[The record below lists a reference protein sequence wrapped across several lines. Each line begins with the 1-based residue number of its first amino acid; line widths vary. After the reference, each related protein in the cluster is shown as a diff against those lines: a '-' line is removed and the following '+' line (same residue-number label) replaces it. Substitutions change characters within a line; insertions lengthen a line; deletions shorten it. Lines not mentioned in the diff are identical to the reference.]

1 MKGKRARSDH
11 AAQTR
16 GTKLTRRRLLATSA
30 SIAAGGLLGAGLFK
44 WPLPSNPAAL
54 AAAPAAPKGPIT
66 LKFWYIAQGPAFEPV
81 LKAVVK
87 HFEETHPSIKVEV
100 DVQPTV
106 EMRNKVRPVFTTG
119 GPGPDVLYEG
129 AVQTLTYAT
138 MPFGFIDIGD
148 RVKAS
153 GVKERS
159 PKAAWAPLESGGK
172 TYGVPL
178 NAFPFFM
185 GYNKDLY
192 TAAGLRA
199 IPQDWEEQ
207 LQFMKK
213 IWSAQRDTW
222 GFVTFTNRFVSWLF
236 ETLMY
241 DSGIGY
247 FQGSENWDR
256 FDVTRPVTF
265 NSSQGVRILEY
276 IRDLAET
283 APGGLR
289 GNFGVD
295 SARAIVMFARGNLGH
310 YHGHSI
316 HFSQITLN
324 NPNMVGG
331 RNFDVYAFPKG
342 SRRRGAQ
349 FSTSVMGITKGSK
362 DPDAAWDL
370 VGFITDR
377 WEGLLAASI
386 GTVPVRY
393 DVRLPSDAPMWLI
406 DAGRK
411 ALAGDS
417 FSSAWFPQ
425 LDLVRDALAK
435 EVEAFFLGQKNAK
448 QALDSAAEEFT
459 KQLRR

>member
-1 MKGKRARSDH
+1 MKGR
-11 AAQTR
+11 R
-16 GTKLTRRRLLATSA
+16 GTSGNAPQPGAKLTRRRFLTTSA
-30 SIAAGGLLGAGLFK
+30 GLAVGSVLGAGRLA
-44 WPLPSNPAAL
+44 WTPISATSMA
-54 AAAPAAPKGPIT
+54 AAAPSPSPRGPVTIK
-66 LKFWYIAQGPAFEPV
+66 LWYIAQGPAFEPV

-87 HFEETHPSIKVEV
+87 HFEETHRSIKIEL
-100 DVQPTV
+100 DVQPTTD
-106 EMRNKVRPVFTTG
+106 MRNKIRPIFTTG
-119 GPGPDVLYEG
+119 GPGPDILYEG
-129 AVQTLTYAT
+129 AVQTLTYAN
-138 MPFGFIDIGD
+138 MPFGFIDLTD

-159 PKAAWAPLESGGK
+159 PKAAWAPLETGGK
-172 TYGVPL
+172 TFGVPL
-178 NAFPFFM
+178 NAFPFFI

-192 TAAGLRA
+192 TAAGLRG

-207 LQFMKK
+207 LRFVKR
-213 IWSAQRDTW
+213 IWNVQRDTF

-241 DSGIGY
+241 DSGMGY
-247 FQGSENWDR
+247 FQGTEEWEK

-265 NSSQGVRILEY
+265 NGPQGVRILEY
-276 IRDLAET
+276 MRELAET

-316 HFSQITLN
+316 HFSQITGN

-331 RNFDVYAFPKG
+331 RNFDVYVFPKG
-342 SRRRGAQ
+342 PKRQGAQ
-349 FSTSVMGITKGSK
+349 FSTSVMGIPKGSQ
-362 DPDAAWDL
+362 DPDAAWEA
-370 VGFITDR
+370 VRFMTDR
-377 WEGLLAASI
+377 WEGLLSASI

-393 DVRLPSDAPMWLI
+393 DVRLPSDAPLWLI

-425 LDLVRDALAK
+425 LDLVREPLGK
-435 EVEAFFLGQKNAK
+435 EVEAFFLGQKTAK
-448 QALDSAAEEFT
+448 QALDSAAEEFVRL
-459 KQLRR
+459 LRR